1 MLTAPMTPMLL
12 RMTGPMILGII
23 AILAFNLVDTFFIG
37 MLGTQALAAISFTF
51 PVTFVVTSLT
61 MGLGAGLCALLGHA
75 LGQGRHDEAARITT
89 DCLCLAVIL
98 VSLLAGLGA
107 LTITPLFTLL
117 GASPELISLIHDY
130 MLIWYLTVPMLV
142 VPMVGNA
149 AIRTTGDTKTPSLVM
164 GVAGLVNGVLD
175 PLLIFG
181 PGPFP
186 EWGIRGA
193 AIATSLSWLMA
204 MLVSLY
210 ILRHR
215 EGLLRWR
222 LSPRPQ
228 LLAHWRA
235 LLHVAVPA
243 SFTNMLNPLANAV
256 LMIIFA
262 GLGTEVV
269 AAYGAASRVEALLLI
284 VMMALSSVLAPF
296 ISQNCGAGNPA
307 RAKAAL
313 LLCMRFA
320 LIFQLGVYVL
330 TWLLAPFI
338 ADLFSDHPQV
348 VRLIVL
354 YLHLVPIGYGFQGMV
369 MLLASA
375 LNGVR
380 ASAVSLLINGVR
392 LFVFLLPGPGWGQNW
407 GENRGS
413 IWGCCWRTWPPDCW
427 HGGMPATDSS
437 GCAIRGDPD
446 GTARGSRLL
455 FAFELPF
462 DDVATPSRGLSG
474 PVIAR
479 AWFKRLLASLEAPHL
494 HPELIAA
501 NQLVGQHVAQPGLQQ
516 QDADNIAHKSRD
528 NQQQARQRQHHATH
542 HLAAGHLP
550 QLHLLLG
557 SEQGLDPLAAHQRRS
572 QHGGQHQQANG
583 RQGPDHGAHF
593 DHDGEL
599 QQYQPDQQQ

>member
-1 MLTAPMTPMLL
+1 MDRPSPGQETGLCCQQPELRQMYRDQPVTRPNPLLTAPMTSVLL
-12 RMTGPMILGII
+12 RMTGPMILGIV

-51 PVTFVVTSLT
+51 PVTFVVTSLA
-61 MGLGAGLCALLGHA
+61 MGLGAGLSAVMGHA
-75 LGQGRHDEAARITT
+75 LGQGKHEEAARITT
-89 DCLCLAVIL
+89 DNLFLAVLL
-98 VSLLAGLGA
+98 VTLIAVAGA
-107 LTITPLFTLL
+107 LTIHPLFRLL
-117 GASPELISLIHDY
+117 GASDALIALIYDY

-142 VPMVGNA
+142 LPMVGNA
-149 AIRTTGDTKTPSLVM
+149 AIRATGDTKTPSLVM
-164 GVAGLVNGVLD
+164 TVAGLVNGVLD

-181 PGPFP
+181 IGPFP

-256 LMIIFA
+256 LMTIFA

-313 LLCMRFA
+313 QLCMRFA
-320 LIFQLGVYVL
+320 LLFQLAVYAL

-380 ASAVSLLINGVR
+380 ASSISFLFNGVR
-392 LFVFLLPGPGWGQNW
+392 LFVFLLPGAWLGAKLG
-407 GENRGS
+407 GEQG
-413 IWGCCWRTWPPDCW
+413 IYLG
-427 HGGMPATDSS
+427 
-437 GCAIRGDPD
+437 I
-446 GTARGSRLL
+446 
-455 FAFELPF
+455 
-462 DDVATPSRGLSG
+462 
-474 PVIAR
+474 
-479 AWFKRLLASLEAPHL
+479 LLANLAVGTLAWWYARHRFE
-494 HPELIAA
+494 
-501 NQLVGQHVAQPGLQQ
+501 QLCH
-516 QDADNIAHKSRD
+516 
-528 NQQQARQRQHHATH
+528 
-542 HLAAGHLP
+542 
-550 QLHLLLG
+550 
-557 SEQGLDPLAAHQRRS
+557 QGKP
-572 QHGGQHQQANG
+572 
-583 RQGPDHGAHF
+583 
-593 DHDGEL
+593 
-599 QQYQPDQQQ
+599 

>member
-1 MLTAPMTPMLL
+1 MCCPQPELRQTYRDEPVTRPNSLLTAPMTSVLL
-12 RMTGPMILGII
+12 HMTGPMILGIV

-51 PVTFVVTSLT
+51 PVTFVVTSLA
-61 MGLGAGLCALLGHA
+61 MGLGAGLSAVMGHA
-75 LGQGRHDEAARITT
+75 LGQGKHDEAARITT
-89 DCLCLAVIL
+89 DNLFLAVLL
-98 VSLLAGLGA
+98 VTLIALAGA
-107 LTITPLFTLL
+107 LTIHPLFRLL
-117 GASPELISLIHDY
+117 GASDELIALIYDY

-142 VPMVGNA
+142 LPMVGNA
-149 AIRTTGDTKTPSLVM
+149 AIRATGDTKTPSLVM
-164 GVAGLVNGVLD
+164 TVAGLVNGVLD

-181 PGPFP
+181 IGPFP
-186 EWGIRGA
+186 AWGIRGA

-256 LMIIFA
+256 LMTIFA

-313 LLCMRFA
+313 QFCMRFA
-320 LIFQLGVYVL
+320 LLFQLAVYAL

-338 ADLFSDHPQV
+338 AELFSDHPQV

-380 ASAVSLLINGVR
+380 ASSVSFLFNGLR
-392 LFVFLLPGPGWGQNW
+392 LFVFLLPGAWLGAKLG
-407 GENRGS
+407 GEQG
-413 IWGCCWRTWPPDCW
+413 IYLG
-427 HGGMPATDSS
+427 
-437 GCAIRGDPD
+437 I
-446 GTARGSRLL
+446 L
-455 FAFELPF
+455 
-462 DDVATPSRGLSG
+462 VA
-474 PVIAR
+474 
-479 AWFKRLLASLEAPHL
+479 
-494 HPELIAA
+494 
-501 NQLVGQHVAQPGLQQ
+501 N
-516 QDADNIAHKSRD
+516 
-528 NQQQARQRQHHATH
+528 
-542 HLAAGHLP
+542 LAAGTLAWWYARHRFERLC
-550 QLHLLLG
+550 H
-557 SEQGLDPLAAHQRRS
+557 QGRP
-572 QHGGQHQQANG
+572 
-583 RQGPDHGAHF
+583 
-593 DHDGEL
+593 
-599 QQYQPDQQQ
+599 

>member
-1 MLTAPMTPMLL
+1 MVRPSPGQETGLCCQQPELRQMYRDQPVTRPNPLLTAPMTSVLL
-12 RMTGPMILGII
+12 RMTGPMILGIV

-51 PVTFVVTSLT
+51 PVTFVVTSLA
-61 MGLGAGLCALLGHA
+61 MGLGAGLSAVMGHA
-75 LGQGRHDEAARITT
+75 LGQGKHEEAARITT
-89 DCLCLAVIL
+89 DNLFLAVLL
-98 VSLLAGLGA
+98 VTFIAVAGA
-107 LTITPLFTLL
+107 LTIHPLFRLL
-117 GASPELISLIHDY
+117 GASDALIALIYDY

-142 VPMVGNA
+142 LPMVGNA
-149 AIRTTGDTKTPSLVM
+149 AIRATGDTKTPSLVM
-164 GVAGLVNGVLD
+164 TVAGLVNGVLD

-181 PGPFP
+181 IGPFP

-256 LMIIFA
+256 LMTIFA

-313 LLCMRFA
+313 QLCMRFA
-320 LIFQLGVYVL
+320 LLFQLAVYAL

-380 ASAVSLLINGVR
+380 ASSISFLFNGLR
-392 LFVFLLPGPGWGQNW
+392 LFVFLLPGAWLGAKLG
-407 GENRGS
+407 GEQG
-413 IWGCCWRTWPPDCW
+413 IYLG
-427 HGGMPATDSS
+427 
-437 GCAIRGDPD
+437 I
-446 GTARGSRLL
+446 
-455 FAFELPF
+455 
-462 DDVATPSRGLSG
+462 
-474 PVIAR
+474 
-479 AWFKRLLASLEAPHL
+479 LLA
-494 HPELIAA
+494 
-501 NQLVGQHVAQPGLQQ
+501 N
-516 QDADNIAHKSRD
+516 
-528 NQQQARQRQHHATH
+528 
-542 HLAAGHLP
+542 LAAGTLAWWYARHRFE
-550 QLHLLLG
+550 QLCH
-557 SEQGLDPLAAHQRRS
+557 QGKP
-572 QHGGQHQQANG
+572 
-583 RQGPDHGAHF
+583 
-593 DHDGEL
+593 
-599 QQYQPDQQQ
+599 

>member
-1 MLTAPMTPMLL
+1 MDRPSPGQETGLCCQQPELRQMYRDQPVTRPNPLLTAPMTSVLL
-12 RMTGPMILGII
+12 RMTGPMILGIV

-51 PVTFVVTSLT
+51 PVTFVVTSLA
-61 MGLGAGLCALLGHA
+61 MGLGAGLSAVMGHA
-75 LGQGRHDEAARITT
+75 LGQGKHEEAARITT
-89 DCLCLAVIL
+89 DNLFLAVLL
-98 VSLLAGLGA
+98 VTLIAVAGT
-107 LTITPLFTLL
+107 LTIHPLFRLL
-117 GASPELISLIHDY
+117 GASDALIALIYDY

-142 VPMVGNA
+142 LPMVGNA
-149 AIRTTGDTKTPSLVM
+149 AIRATGDTKTPSLVM
-164 GVAGLVNGVLD
+164 TVAGLVNGVLD

-181 PGPFP
+181 IGPFP

-256 LMIIFA
+256 LMTIFA

-313 LLCMRFA
+313 QLCMRFA
-320 LIFQLGVYVL
+320 LLFQLAVYAL

-380 ASAVSLLINGVR
+380 ASSISFLFNGLR
-392 LFVFLLPGPGWGQNW
+392 LFVFLLPGAWLGAKLG
-407 GENRGS
+407 GEQG
-413 IWGCCWRTWPPDCW
+413 IYLG
-427 HGGMPATDSS
+427 
-437 GCAIRGDPD
+437 I
-446 GTARGSRLL
+446 
-455 FAFELPF
+455 
-462 DDVATPSRGLSG
+462 
-474 PVIAR
+474 
-479 AWFKRLLASLEAPHL
+479 LLA
-494 HPELIAA
+494 
-501 NQLVGQHVAQPGLQQ
+501 N
-516 QDADNIAHKSRD
+516 
-528 NQQQARQRQHHATH
+528 
-542 HLAAGHLP
+542 LAAGTLAWWYARHRFE
-550 QLHLLLG
+550 QLCH
-557 SEQGLDPLAAHQRRS
+557 QGKP
-572 QHGGQHQQANG
+572 
-583 RQGPDHGAHF
+583 
-593 DHDGEL
+593 
-599 QQYQPDQQQ
+599 

>member
-1 MLTAPMTPMLL
+1 MERPSPGQETGLCCQQPELRQMYRDQPVTRPNPLLTAPMTSVLL
-12 RMTGPMILGII
+12 RMTGPMILGIV

-51 PVTFVVTSLT
+51 PVTFVVTSLA
-61 MGLGAGLCALLGHA
+61 MGLGAGLSAVMGHA
-75 LGQGRHDEAARITT
+75 LGQGKHEEAARITT
-89 DCLCLAVIL
+89 DNLFLAVLL
-98 VSLLAGLGA
+98 VTLIAVAGA
-107 LTITPLFTLL
+107 LTIHPLFRLL
-117 GASPELISLIHDY
+117 GASDALIALIYDY

-142 VPMVGNA
+142 LPMVGNA
-149 AIRTTGDTKTPSLVM
+149 AIRATGDTKTPSLVM
-164 GVAGLVNGVLD
+164 TVAGLVNGVLD

-181 PGPFP
+181 IGPFP

-256 LMIIFA
+256 LMTIFA

-313 LLCMRFA
+313 QLCMRFA
-320 LIFQLGVYVL
+320 LLFQLAVYAL

-380 ASAVSLLINGVR
+380 ASSISFLFNGLR
-392 LFVFLLPGPGWGQNW
+392 LFVFLLPGAWLGAKLG
-407 GENRGS
+407 GEQG
-413 IWGCCWRTWPPDCW
+413 IYLG
-427 HGGMPATDSS
+427 
-437 GCAIRGDPD
+437 I
-446 GTARGSRLL
+446 
-455 FAFELPF
+455 
-462 DDVATPSRGLSG
+462 
-474 PVIAR
+474 
-479 AWFKRLLASLEAPHL
+479 LLA
-494 HPELIAA
+494 
-501 NQLVGQHVAQPGLQQ
+501 N
-516 QDADNIAHKSRD
+516 
-528 NQQQARQRQHHATH
+528 
-542 HLAAGHLP
+542 LAAGTLAWWYARHRFE
-550 QLHLLLG
+550 QLCH
-557 SEQGLDPLAAHQRRS
+557 QGKP
-572 QHGGQHQQANG
+572 
-583 RQGPDHGAHF
+583 
-593 DHDGEL
+593 
-599 QQYQPDQQQ
+599 

>member
-1 MLTAPMTPMLL
+1 MDRPSPGQETGLCCQQPELRQMYRDQPVTRPNPLLTAPMTSVLL
-12 RMTGPMILGII
+12 RMTGPMILGIV

-51 PVTFVVTSLT
+51 PVTFVVTSLA
-61 MGLGAGLCALLGHA
+61 MGLGAGLSAVMGHA
-75 LGQGRHDEAARITT
+75 LGQGKHEEAARITT
-89 DCLCLAVIL
+89 DNLFLAVLL
-98 VSLLAGLGA
+98 VTLIAVAGA
-107 LTITPLFTLL
+107 LTIHPLFRLL
-117 GASPELISLIHDY
+117 GASDALIALIYDY

-142 VPMVGNA
+142 LPMVGNA
-149 AIRTTGDTKTPSLVM
+149 AIRATGDTKTPSLVM
-164 GVAGLVNGVLD
+164 TVAGLVNGVLD

-181 PGPFP
+181 IGPFP
-186 EWGIRGA
+186 EWGIRGG

-256 LMIIFA
+256 LMTIFA

-313 LLCMRFA
+313 QLCMRFA
-320 LIFQLGVYVL
+320 LLFQLAVYAL

-380 ASAVSLLINGVR
+380 ASSISFLFNGLR
-392 LFVFLLPGPGWGQNW
+392 LFVFLLPGAWLGAKLG
-407 GENRGS
+407 GEQG
-413 IWGCCWRTWPPDCW
+413 IYLG
-427 HGGMPATDSS
+427 
-437 GCAIRGDPD
+437 I
-446 GTARGSRLL
+446 
-455 FAFELPF
+455 
-462 DDVATPSRGLSG
+462 
-474 PVIAR
+474 
-479 AWFKRLLASLEAPHL
+479 LLA
-494 HPELIAA
+494 
-501 NQLVGQHVAQPGLQQ
+501 N
-516 QDADNIAHKSRD
+516 
-528 NQQQARQRQHHATH
+528 
-542 HLAAGHLP
+542 LAAGTLAWWYARHRFE
-550 QLHLLLG
+550 QLCH
-557 SEQGLDPLAAHQRRS
+557 QGKP
-572 QHGGQHQQANG
+572 
-583 RQGPDHGAHF
+583 
-593 DHDGEL
+593 
-599 QQYQPDQQQ
+599 

>member
-1 MLTAPMTPMLL
+1 MCCPQPELRQTYRDKPVTRPNPLLTAPMTSVLL
-12 RMTGPMILGII
+12 RMTGPMILGIV

-51 PVTFVVTSLT
+51 PVTFVVTSLA
-61 MGLGAGLCALLGHA
+61 MGLGAGLSAVMGHA
-75 LGQGRHDEAARITT
+75 LGQGKHDEAARITT
-89 DCLCLAVIL
+89 DNLFLAVLL
-98 VSLLAGLGA
+98 VALIALAGA
-107 LTITPLFTLL
+107 LTIHPLFRLL
-117 GASPELISLIHDY
+117 GASDELIALIYDY

-142 VPMVGNA
+142 LPMVGNA
-149 AIRTTGDTKTPSLVM
+149 AIRATGDTKTPSLVM
-164 GVAGLVNGVLD
+164 TVAGLVNGVLD

-181 PGPFP
+181 IGPFP
-186 EWGIRGA
+186 AWGIRGA

-256 LMIIFA
+256 LMTIFA

-313 LLCMRFA
+313 QFCMRFA
-320 LIFQLGVYVL
+320 LLFQLAVYAL
-330 TWLLAPFI
+330 TWLLSPFI
-338 ADLFSDHPQV
+338 AELFSSHPQV

-380 ASAVSLLINGVR
+380 ASSVSFLFNGLR
-392 LFVFLLPGPGWGQNW
+392 LFVFLLPGAWLGAKLG
-407 GENRGS
+407 GEQG
-413 IWGCCWRTWPPDCW
+413 IYLG
-427 HGGMPATDSS
+427 
-437 GCAIRGDPD
+437 I
-446 GTARGSRLL
+446 L
-455 FAFELPF
+455 
-462 DDVATPSRGLSG
+462 VA
-474 PVIAR
+474 
-479 AWFKRLLASLEAPHL
+479 
-494 HPELIAA
+494 
-501 NQLVGQHVAQPGLQQ
+501 N
-516 QDADNIAHKSRD
+516 
-528 NQQQARQRQHHATH
+528 
-542 HLAAGHLP
+542 LAAGTLAWWYARHRFE
-550 QLHLLLG
+550 LLCH
-557 SEQGLDPLAAHQRRS
+557 QGRP
-572 QHGGQHQQANG
+572 
-583 RQGPDHGAHF
+583 
-593 DHDGEL
+593 
-599 QQYQPDQQQ
+599 

>member
-1 MLTAPMTPMLL
+1 MCCQQPELRQMYRDEPVTRPNPLLTAPMTSVLL
-12 RMTGPMILGII
+12 RMTGPMILGIV

-51 PVTFVVTSLT
+51 PVTFVVTSLA
-61 MGLGAGLCALLGHA
+61 MGLGAGLSAVMGHA
-75 LGQGRHDEAARITT
+75 LGQGKHEEAARITT
-89 DCLCLAVIL
+89 DNLFLAVLL
-98 VSLLAGLGA
+98 VTLIAVAGA
-107 LTITPLFTLL
+107 LTIHPLFRLL
-117 GASPELISLIHDY
+117 GASDALIALIYDY

-142 VPMVGNA
+142 LPMVGNA
-149 AIRTTGDTKTPSLVM
+149 AIRATGDTKTPSLVM
-164 GVAGLVNGVLD
+164 TVAGLVNGVLD

-181 PGPFP
+181 IGPFP

-256 LMIIFA
+256 LMTIFA

-313 LLCMRFA
+313 QLCMRFA
-320 LIFQLGVYVL
+320 LLFQLAVYAL

-380 ASAVSLLINGVR
+380 ASSISFLFNGLR
-392 LFVFLLPGPGWGQNW
+392 LFVFLLPGAWLGAKLG
-407 GENRGS
+407 GEQG
-413 IWGCCWRTWPPDCW
+413 IYLG
-427 HGGMPATDSS
+427 
-437 GCAIRGDPD
+437 I
-446 GTARGSRLL
+446 
-455 FAFELPF
+455 
-462 DDVATPSRGLSG
+462 
-474 PVIAR
+474 
-479 AWFKRLLASLEAPHL
+479 LLA
-494 HPELIAA
+494 
-501 NQLVGQHVAQPGLQQ
+501 N
-516 QDADNIAHKSRD
+516 
-528 NQQQARQRQHHATH
+528 
-542 HLAAGHLP
+542 LAAGTLAWWYARHRFE
-550 QLHLLLG
+550 QLCH
-557 SEQGLDPLAAHQRRS
+557 QGKP
-572 QHGGQHQQANG
+572 
-583 RQGPDHGAHF
+583 
-593 DHDGEL
+593 
-599 QQYQPDQQQ
+599 

>member
-1 MLTAPMTPMLL
+1 MDRPSPGQETGLCCQQPELRQMYRDEPVTRPNPLLTAPMTSVLL
-12 RMTGPMILGII
+12 RMTGPMILGIV

-51 PVTFVVTSLT
+51 PVTFVVTSLA
-61 MGLGAGLCALLGHA
+61 MGLGAGLSAVMGHA
-75 LGQGRHDEAARITT
+75 LGQGKHEEAARITT
-89 DCLCLAVIL
+89 DNLFLAVLL
-98 VSLLAGLGA
+98 VTLIAVAGA
-107 LTITPLFTLL
+107 LTIHPLFRLL
-117 GASPELISLIHDY
+117 GASDALIALIYDY

-142 VPMVGNA
+142 LPMVGNA
-149 AIRTTGDTKTPSLVM
+149 AIRATGDTKTPSLVM
-164 GVAGLVNGVLD
+164 TVAGLVNGVLD

-181 PGPFP
+181 IGPFP

-256 LMIIFA
+256 LMTIFA

-313 LLCMRFA
+313 QLCMRFA
-320 LIFQLGVYVL
+320 LLFQLAVYAL

-380 ASAVSLLINGVR
+380 ASSISFLFNGLR
-392 LFVFLLPGPGWGQNW
+392 LFVFLLPGAWLGAKLG
-407 GENRGS
+407 GEQG
-413 IWGCCWRTWPPDCW
+413 IYLG
-427 HGGMPATDSS
+427 
-437 GCAIRGDPD
+437 I
-446 GTARGSRLL
+446 
-455 FAFELPF
+455 
-462 DDVATPSRGLSG
+462 
-474 PVIAR
+474 
-479 AWFKRLLASLEAPHL
+479 LLA
-494 HPELIAA
+494 
-501 NQLVGQHVAQPGLQQ
+501 N
-516 QDADNIAHKSRD
+516 
-528 NQQQARQRQHHATH
+528 
-542 HLAAGHLP
+542 LAAGTLAWWYARHRFE
-550 QLHLLLG
+550 QLCH
-557 SEQGLDPLAAHQRRS
+557 QGKP
-572 QHGGQHQQANG
+572 
-583 RQGPDHGAHF
+583 
-593 DHDGEL
+593 
-599 QQYQPDQQQ
+599 

>member
-1 MLTAPMTPMLL
+1 MCCPQPELRQTYRDEPVTRPNPLLTAPMTSVLL
-12 RMTGPMILGII
+12 RMTGPMILGIV

-51 PVTFVVTSLT
+51 PVTFVVTSLA
-61 MGLGAGLCALLGHA
+61 MGLGAGLSAVMGHA
-75 LGQGRHDEAARITT
+75 LGQGKHDEAARITT
-89 DCLCLAVIL
+89 DNLFLAVLL
-98 VSLLAGLGA
+98 VALIALAGA
-107 LTITPLFTLL
+107 LTIHPLFRLL
-117 GASPELISLIHDY
+117 GASDELIALIYDY

-142 VPMVGNA
+142 LPMVGNA
-149 AIRTTGDTKTPSLVM
+149 AIRATGDTKTPSLVM
-164 GVAGLVNGVLD
+164 TVAGLVNGVLD

-181 PGPFP
+181 IGPFP
-186 EWGIRGA
+186 AWGIRGA

-222 LSPRPQ
+222 LSPRPK

-256 LMIIFA
+256 LMTIFA

-313 LLCMRFA
+313 QFCMRFA
-320 LIFQLGVYVL
+320 LLFQLAVYAL

-338 ADLFSDHPQV
+338 AELFSDHPQV

-380 ASAVSLLINGVR
+380 ASSVSFLFNGLR
-392 LFVFLLPGPGWGQNW
+392 LFVFLLPGAWLGAKLG
-407 GENRGS
+407 GEQG
-413 IWGCCWRTWPPDCW
+413 IYLG
-427 HGGMPATDSS
+427 
-437 GCAIRGDPD
+437 I
-446 GTARGSRLL
+446 L
-455 FAFELPF
+455 
-462 DDVATPSRGLSG
+462 VA
-474 PVIAR
+474 
-479 AWFKRLLASLEAPHL
+479 
-494 HPELIAA
+494 
-501 NQLVGQHVAQPGLQQ
+501 N
-516 QDADNIAHKSRD
+516 
-528 NQQQARQRQHHATH
+528 
-542 HLAAGHLP
+542 LAAGTLAWWYARHRFERLC
-550 QLHLLLG
+550 H
-557 SEQGLDPLAAHQRRS
+557 QGRP
-572 QHGGQHQQANG
+572 
-583 RQGPDHGAHF
+583 
-593 DHDGEL
+593 
-599 QQYQPDQQQ
+599 

>member
-1 MLTAPMTPMLL
+1 MCCPQPELRQTYRDEPVTRPNSLLTAPMTSVLL
-12 RMTGPMILGII
+12 RMTGPMILGIV

-51 PVTFVVTSLT
+51 PVTFVVTSLA
-61 MGLGAGLCALLGHA
+61 MGLGAGLSAVMGHA
-75 LGQGRHDEAARITT
+75 LGQGKHDEAARITT
-89 DCLCLAVIL
+89 DNLFLAVLL
-98 VSLLAGLGA
+98 VALIALAGA
-107 LTITPLFTLL
+107 LTIHPLFWLL
-117 GASPELISLIHDY
+117 GASDELIALIYDY

-142 VPMVGNA
+142 LPMVGNA
-149 AIRTTGDTKTPSLVM
+149 AIRATGDTKTPSLVM
-164 GVAGLVNGVLD
+164 TVAGLVNGVLD

-181 PGPFP
+181 IGPFP
-186 EWGIRGA
+186 AWGIRGA

-215 EGLLRWR
+215 EGLLCWR

-256 LMIIFA
+256 LMTIFA

-313 LLCMRFA
+313 QFCMRFA
-320 LIFQLGVYVL
+320 LLFQLAVYGL

-338 ADLFSDHPQV
+338 AELFSDHPQV

-380 ASAVSLLINGVR
+380 ASSVSFLFNGLR
-392 LFVFLLPGPGWGQNW
+392 LFVFLLPGAWLGAKLG
-407 GENRGS
+407 GEQG
-413 IWGCCWRTWPPDCW
+413 IYLG
-427 HGGMPATDSS
+427 
-437 GCAIRGDPD
+437 I
-446 GTARGSRLL
+446 L
-455 FAFELPF
+455 
-462 DDVATPSRGLSG
+462 VA
-474 PVIAR
+474 
-479 AWFKRLLASLEAPHL
+479 
-494 HPELIAA
+494 
-501 NQLVGQHVAQPGLQQ
+501 N
-516 QDADNIAHKSRD
+516 
-528 NQQQARQRQHHATH
+528 
-542 HLAAGHLP
+542 LAAGTLAWWYARHRFERLC
-550 QLHLLLG
+550 H
-557 SEQGLDPLAAHQRRS
+557 QGRP
-572 QHGGQHQQANG
+572 
-583 RQGPDHGAHF
+583 
-593 DHDGEL
+593 
-599 QQYQPDQQQ
+599 

>member
-1 MLTAPMTPMLL
+1 MDRPSPGQETGLCCQQPELRQMYRDQPVTRPNPLLTAPMTSVLL
-12 RMTGPMILGII
+12 RMTGPMILGIV

-51 PVTFVVTSLT
+51 PVTFVVTSLA
-61 MGLGAGLCALLGHA
+61 MGLGAGLSAVMGHA
-75 LGQGRHDEAARITT
+75 LGQGKHEEAARITT
-89 DCLCLAVIL
+89 DNLFLAVLL
-98 VSLLAGLGA
+98 VTLIAVAGA
-107 LTITPLFTLL
+107 LTIHPLFRLL
-117 GASPELISLIHDY
+117 GASDALIALIYDY

-142 VPMVGNA
+142 LPMVGNA
-149 AIRTTGDTKTPSLVM
+149 AIRATGDTKTPSLVM
-164 GVAGLVNGVLD
+164 TVAGLVNGVLD

-181 PGPFP
+181 IGPFP

-256 LMIIFA
+256 LMTIFA

-313 LLCMRFA
+313 QLCMRFA
-320 LIFQLGVYVL
+320 LLFQLAVYAL

-338 ADLFSDHPQV
+338 AALFSDHPQV

-380 ASAVSLLINGVR
+380 ASSISFLFNGLR
-392 LFVFLLPGPGWGQNW
+392 LFVFLLPGAWLGAKLG
-407 GENRGS
+407 GEQG
-413 IWGCCWRTWPPDCW
+413 IYLG
-427 HGGMPATDSS
+427 
-437 GCAIRGDPD
+437 I
-446 GTARGSRLL
+446 
-455 FAFELPF
+455 
-462 DDVATPSRGLSG
+462 
-474 PVIAR
+474 
-479 AWFKRLLASLEAPHL
+479 LLA
-494 HPELIAA
+494 
-501 NQLVGQHVAQPGLQQ
+501 N
-516 QDADNIAHKSRD
+516 
-528 NQQQARQRQHHATH
+528 
-542 HLAAGHLP
+542 LAAGTLAWWYARHRFE
-550 QLHLLLG
+550 QLCH
-557 SEQGLDPLAAHQRRS
+557 QGKP
-572 QHGGQHQQANG
+572 
-583 RQGPDHGAHF
+583 
-593 DHDGEL
+593 
-599 QQYQPDQQQ
+599 

>member
-1 MLTAPMTPMLL
+1 MDRPSPGQETGLCCQQPELRQMYRDQPVTRPNPLLTAPMTSVLL
-12 RMTGPMILGII
+12 RMTGPMILGIV
-23 AILAFNLVDTFFIG
+23 AILAFNLIDTFFIG

-51 PVTFVVTSLT
+51 PVTFVVTSLA
-61 MGLGAGLCALLGHA
+61 MGLGAGLSAVMGHA
-75 LGQGRHDEAARITT
+75 LGQGKHEEAARITT
-89 DCLCLAVIL
+89 DNLFLAVLL
-98 VSLLAGLGA
+98 VTLIAVAGA
-107 LTITPLFTLL
+107 LTIHPLFRLL
-117 GASPELISLIHDY
+117 GASDALIALIYDY

-142 VPMVGNA
+142 LPMVGNA
-149 AIRTTGDTKTPSLVM
+149 AIRATGDTKTPSLVM
-164 GVAGLVNGVLD
+164 TVAGLVNGVLD

-181 PGPFP
+181 IGPFP

-256 LMIIFA
+256 LMTIFA

-313 LLCMRFA
+313 QLCMRFA
-320 LIFQLGVYVL
+320 LLFQLAVYAL

-380 ASAVSLLINGVR
+380 ASSISFLFNGLR
-392 LFVFLLPGPGWGQNW
+392 LFVFLLPGAWLGAKLG
-407 GENRGS
+407 GEQG
-413 IWGCCWRTWPPDCW
+413 IYLG
-427 HGGMPATDSS
+427 
-437 GCAIRGDPD
+437 I
-446 GTARGSRLL
+446 
-455 FAFELPF
+455 
-462 DDVATPSRGLSG
+462 
-474 PVIAR
+474 
-479 AWFKRLLASLEAPHL
+479 LLA
-494 HPELIAA
+494 
-501 NQLVGQHVAQPGLQQ
+501 N
-516 QDADNIAHKSRD
+516 
-528 NQQQARQRQHHATH
+528 
-542 HLAAGHLP
+542 LAAGTLAWWYARHRFE
-550 QLHLLLG
+550 QLCH
-557 SEQGLDPLAAHQRRS
+557 QGKP
-572 QHGGQHQQANG
+572 
-583 RQGPDHGAHF
+583 
-593 DHDGEL
+593 
-599 QQYQPDQQQ
+599 

>member
-1 MLTAPMTPMLL
+1 MCCQQPELRQMYRDQPVTRPNPLLTAPMTSVLL
-12 RMTGPMILGII
+12 RMTGPMILGIV

-51 PVTFVVTSLT
+51 PVTFVVTSLA
-61 MGLGAGLCALLGHA
+61 MGLGAGLSAVMGHA
-75 LGQGRHDEAARITT
+75 LGQGKHEEAARITT
-89 DCLCLAVIL
+89 DNLFLAVLL
-98 VSLLAGLGA
+98 VTLIAVAGA
-107 LTITPLFTLL
+107 LTIHPLFRLL
-117 GASPELISLIHDY
+117 GASDALIALIYDY

-142 VPMVGNA
+142 LPMVGNA
-149 AIRTTGDTKTPSLVM
+149 AIRATGDTKTPSLVM
-164 GVAGLVNGVLD
+164 TVAGLVNGVLD

-181 PGPFP
+181 IGPFP

-243 SFTNMLNPLANAV
+243 SLTNMLNPLANAV
-256 LMIIFA
+256 LMTIFA

-313 LLCMRFA
+313 QLCMRFA
-320 LIFQLGVYVL
+320 LLFQLAVYAL

-380 ASAVSLLINGVR
+380 ASSISFLFNGLR
-392 LFVFLLPGPGWGQNW
+392 LFVFLLPGAWLGAKLG
-407 GENRGS
+407 GEQG
-413 IWGCCWRTWPPDCW
+413 IYLG
-427 HGGMPATDSS
+427 
-437 GCAIRGDPD
+437 I
-446 GTARGSRLL
+446 
-455 FAFELPF
+455 
-462 DDVATPSRGLSG
+462 
-474 PVIAR
+474 
-479 AWFKRLLASLEAPHL
+479 LLA
-494 HPELIAA
+494 
-501 NQLVGQHVAQPGLQQ
+501 N
-516 QDADNIAHKSRD
+516 
-528 NQQQARQRQHHATH
+528 
-542 HLAAGHLP
+542 LAAGTLAWWYARHRFE
-550 QLHLLLG
+550 QLCH
-557 SEQGLDPLAAHQRRS
+557 QGKP
-572 QHGGQHQQANG
+572 
-583 RQGPDHGAHF
+583 
-593 DHDGEL
+593 
-599 QQYQPDQQQ
+599 

>member
-1 MLTAPMTPMLL
+1 MCCPQPELRQTYRDEPVTRPNSLLTAPMTSVLL
-12 RMTGPMILGII
+12 RMTGPMILGIV

-51 PVTFVVTSLT
+51 PVTFVVTSLA
-61 MGLGAGLCALLGHA
+61 MGLGAGLSAVMGHA
-75 LGQGRHDEAARITT
+75 LGQGKHDEAARITT
-89 DCLCLAVIL
+89 DNLFLAVLL
-98 VSLLAGLGA
+98 VALIALAGA
-107 LTITPLFTLL
+107 LTIHPLFRLL
-117 GASPELISLIHDY
+117 GASDELIALIYDY

-142 VPMVGNA
+142 LPMVGNA
-149 AIRTTGDTKTPSLVM
+149 AIRATGDTKTPSLVM
-164 GVAGLVNGVLD
+164 TVAGLVNGVLD

-181 PGPFP
+181 IGPFP
-186 EWGIRGA
+186 AWGIRGA

-256 LMIIFA
+256 LMTIFA

-313 LLCMRFA
+313 QFCMRFA
-320 LIFQLGVYVL
+320 LLFQLAVYAL

-338 ADLFSDHPQV
+338 AELFSDHPQV

-380 ASAVSLLINGVR
+380 ASSVAFLFNGLR
-392 LFVFLLPGPGWGQNW
+392 LFVFLLPGAWLGAKLG
-407 GENRGS
+407 GEQG
-413 IWGCCWRTWPPDCW
+413 IYLG
-427 HGGMPATDSS
+427 
-437 GCAIRGDPD
+437 I
-446 GTARGSRLL
+446 L
-455 FAFELPF
+455 
-462 DDVATPSRGLSG
+462 VA
-474 PVIAR
+474 
-479 AWFKRLLASLEAPHL
+479 
-494 HPELIAA
+494 
-501 NQLVGQHVAQPGLQQ
+501 N
-516 QDADNIAHKSRD
+516 
-528 NQQQARQRQHHATH
+528 
-542 HLAAGHLP
+542 LAAGTLAWWYARHRFERLC
-550 QLHLLLG
+550 H
-557 SEQGLDPLAAHQRRS
+557 QGRP
-572 QHGGQHQQANG
+572 
-583 RQGPDHGAHF
+583 
-593 DHDGEL
+593 
-599 QQYQPDQQQ
+599 

>member
-1 MLTAPMTPMLL
+1 MDRPSPGQETGLCCQQPELRQMYRDQPVTRPNPLLTAPMTSVLL
-12 RMTGPMILGII
+12 RMTGPMILGIV

-51 PVTFVVTSLT
+51 PVTFVVTSLA
-61 MGLGAGLCALLGHA
+61 MGLGAGLSAVMGHA
-75 LGQGRHDEAARITT
+75 LGQGKHEEAARITT
-89 DCLCLAVIL
+89 DNLFLAVLL
-98 VSLLAGLGA
+98 VTLIAVAGA
-107 LTITPLFTLL
+107 LTIHPLFRLL
-117 GASPELISLIHDY
+117 GASDALIALIYDY

-142 VPMVGNA
+142 LPMVGNA
-149 AIRTTGDTKTPSLVM
+149 AIRATGDTKTPSLVM
-164 GVAGLVNGVLD
+164 TVAGLVNGVLD

-181 PGPFP
+181 IGPFP

-256 LMIIFA
+256 LMTIFA

-313 LLCMRFA
+313 QLCMRFA
-320 LIFQLGVYVL
+320 LLFQLAVYAL

-380 ASAVSLLINGVR
+380 ASSISFLFNGLR
-392 LFVFLLPGPGWGQNW
+392 LFVFLLPGAWLGAKLG
-407 GENRGS
+407 GEQG
-413 IWGCCWRTWPPDCW
+413 IYLG
-427 HGGMPATDSS
+427 
-437 GCAIRGDPD
+437 I
-446 GTARGSRLL
+446 
-455 FAFELPF
+455 
-462 DDVATPSRGLSG
+462 
-474 PVIAR
+474 
-479 AWFKRLLASLEAPHL
+479 LLA
-494 HPELIAA
+494 
-501 NQLVGQHVAQPGLQQ
+501 N
-516 QDADNIAHKSRD
+516 
-528 NQQQARQRQHHATH
+528 
-542 HLAAGHLP
+542 LAAGVLAWWYARHRFE
-550 QLHLLLG
+550 QLCH
-557 SEQGLDPLAAHQRRS
+557 QGKP
-572 QHGGQHQQANG
+572 
-583 RQGPDHGAHF
+583 
-593 DHDGEL
+593 
-599 QQYQPDQQQ
+599 

>member
-1 MLTAPMTPMLL
+1 MCCQQPELRQMYRDQPVTRPNPLLTAPMTSVLL
-12 RMTGPMILGII
+12 RMTGPMILGIV

-51 PVTFVVTSLT
+51 PVTFVVTSLA
-61 MGLGAGLCALLGHA
+61 MGLGAGLSAVMGHA
-75 LGQGRHDEAARITT
+75 LGQGKHEEAARITT
-89 DCLCLAVIL
+89 DNLFLAVLL
-98 VSLLAGLGA
+98 VTFIAVAGA
-107 LTITPLFTLL
+107 LTIHPLFRLL
-117 GASPELISLIHDY
+117 GASDALIALIYDY

-142 VPMVGNA
+142 LPMVGNA
-149 AIRTTGDTKTPSLVM
+149 AIRATGDTKTPSLVM
-164 GVAGLVNGVLD
+164 TVAGLVNGVLD

-181 PGPFP
+181 IGPFP

-256 LMIIFA
+256 LMTIFA

-313 LLCMRFA
+313 QLCMRFA
-320 LIFQLGVYVL
+320 LLFQLAVYAL

-338 ADLFSDHPQV
+338 AELFSDHPQV

-380 ASAVSLLINGVR
+380 ASSISFLFNGVR
-392 LFVFLLPGPGWGQNW
+392 LFVFLLPGAWLGAKLG
-407 GENRGS
+407 GERG
-413 IWGCCWRTWPPDCW
+413 IYLG
-427 HGGMPATDSS
+427 
-437 GCAIRGDPD
+437 I
-446 GTARGSRLL
+446 
-455 FAFELPF
+455 
-462 DDVATPSRGLSG
+462 
-474 PVIAR
+474 
-479 AWFKRLLASLEAPHL
+479 LLA
-494 HPELIAA
+494 
-501 NQLVGQHVAQPGLQQ
+501 N
-516 QDADNIAHKSRD
+516 
-528 NQQQARQRQHHATH
+528 
-542 HLAAGHLP
+542 LAAGTLAWWYARHRFE
-550 QLHLLLG
+550 QLCH
-557 SEQGLDPLAAHQRRS
+557 QGKP
-572 QHGGQHQQANG
+572 
-583 RQGPDHGAHF
+583 
-593 DHDGEL
+593 
-599 QQYQPDQQQ
+599 

>member
-1 MLTAPMTPMLL
+1 MCCQQPELRQMYRDQPVTRPNPLLTAPMTSVLL
-12 RMTGPMILGII
+12 RMTGPMILGIV

-51 PVTFVVTSLT
+51 PVTFVVTSLA
-61 MGLGAGLCALLGHA
+61 MGLGAGLSAVMGHA
-75 LGQGRHDEAARITT
+75 LGQGKHEEAARITT
-89 DCLCLAVIL
+89 DNLFLAVLL
-98 VSLLAGLGA
+98 VTLIAVAGA
-107 LTITPLFTLL
+107 LTIHPLFRLL
-117 GASPELISLIHDY
+117 GASDVLIALIYDY

-142 VPMVGNA
+142 LPMVGNA
-149 AIRTTGDTKTPSLVM
+149 AIRATGDTKTPSLVM
-164 GVAGLVNGVLD
+164 TVAGLVNGVLD

-181 PGPFP
+181 IGPFP

-222 LSPRPQ
+222 LSPRLQ

-256 LMIIFA
+256 LMTIFA

-313 LLCMRFA
+313 QLCMRFA
-320 LIFQLGVYVL
+320 LLFQLAVYAL

-380 ASAVSLLINGVR
+380 ASSISFLFNGLR
-392 LFVFLLPGPGWGQNW
+392 LFVFLLPGAWLGAKLG
-407 GENRGS
+407 GEQG
-413 IWGCCWRTWPPDCW
+413 IYLG
-427 HGGMPATDSS
+427 
-437 GCAIRGDPD
+437 I
-446 GTARGSRLL
+446 
-455 FAFELPF
+455 
-462 DDVATPSRGLSG
+462 
-474 PVIAR
+474 
-479 AWFKRLLASLEAPHL
+479 LLA
-494 HPELIAA
+494 
-501 NQLVGQHVAQPGLQQ
+501 N
-516 QDADNIAHKSRD
+516 
-528 NQQQARQRQHHATH
+528 
-542 HLAAGHLP
+542 LAAGTLAWWYARHRFE
-550 QLHLLLG
+550 QLCH
-557 SEQGLDPLAAHQRRS
+557 QGKP
-572 QHGGQHQQANG
+572 
-583 RQGPDHGAHF
+583 
-593 DHDGEL
+593 
-599 QQYQPDQQQ
+599 

>member
-1 MLTAPMTPMLL
+1 MCCQQPELRQMYRDQPVTRPNPLLTAPMTSVLL
-12 RMTGPMILGII
+12 RMTGPMILGIV

-51 PVTFVVTSLT
+51 PVTFVVTSLA
-61 MGLGAGLCALLGHA
+61 MGLGAGLSAVMGHA
-75 LGQGRHDEAARITT
+75 LGQGKHEEAARITT
-89 DCLCLAVIL
+89 DNLFLAVLL
-98 VSLLAGLGA
+98 VTLIAVAGA
-107 LTITPLFTLL
+107 LTIHPLFRLL
-117 GASPELISLIHDY
+117 GASDALIALIYDY

-142 VPMVGNA
+142 LPMVGNA
-149 AIRTTGDTKTPSLVM
+149 AIRATGDTKTPSLVM
-164 GVAGLVNGVLD
+164 TVAGLVNGVLD

-181 PGPFP
+181 IGPFP

-193 AIATSLSWLMA
+193 AIATSFSWLMA

-256 LMIIFA
+256 LMTIFA

-313 LLCMRFA
+313 QLCMRFA
-320 LIFQLGVYVL
+320 LLFQLAVYAL

-380 ASAVSLLINGVR
+380 ASSISFLFNGLR
-392 LFVFLLPGPGWGQNW
+392 LFVFLLPGAWLGAKLG
-407 GENRGS
+407 GEQG
-413 IWGCCWRTWPPDCW
+413 IYLG
-427 HGGMPATDSS
+427 
-437 GCAIRGDPD
+437 I
-446 GTARGSRLL
+446 
-455 FAFELPF
+455 
-462 DDVATPSRGLSG
+462 
-474 PVIAR
+474 
-479 AWFKRLLASLEAPHL
+479 LLA
-494 HPELIAA
+494 
-501 NQLVGQHVAQPGLQQ
+501 N
-516 QDADNIAHKSRD
+516 
-528 NQQQARQRQHHATH
+528 
-542 HLAAGHLP
+542 LAAGTLAWWYARHRFE
-550 QLHLLLG
+550 QLCH
-557 SEQGLDPLAAHQRRS
+557 QGKP
-572 QHGGQHQQANG
+572 
-583 RQGPDHGAHF
+583 
-593 DHDGEL
+593 
-599 QQYQPDQQQ
+599 

>member
-1 MLTAPMTPMLL
+1 MDRPSPGQETGLCCQQPELRQMYRDQPVTRPNPLLTAPMTSVLL
-12 RMTGPMILGII
+12 RMTGPMILGIV
-23 AILAFNLVDTFFIG
+23 AILAFNLVDTFFVG

-51 PVTFVVTSLT
+51 PVTFVVTSLA
-61 MGLGAGLCALLGHA
+61 MGLGAGLSAVMGHA
-75 LGQGRHDEAARITT
+75 LGQGKHEEAARITT
-89 DCLCLAVIL
+89 DNLFLAVLL
-98 VSLLAGLGA
+98 VTFIAVAGA
-107 LTITPLFTLL
+107 LTIHPLFRLL
-117 GASPELISLIHDY
+117 GASDALIALIYDY

-142 VPMVGNA
+142 LPMVGNA
-149 AIRTTGDTKTPSLVM
+149 AIRATGDTKTPSLVM
-164 GVAGLVNGVLD
+164 TVAGLVNGVLD

-181 PGPFP
+181 IGPFP

-256 LMIIFA
+256 LMTIFA

-313 LLCMRFA
+313 QLCMRFA
-320 LIFQLGVYVL
+320 LLFQLAVYAL

-380 ASAVSLLINGVR
+380 ASSISFLFNGLR
-392 LFVFLLPGPGWGQNW
+392 LFVFLLPGAWLGAKLG
-407 GENRGS
+407 GEQG
-413 IWGCCWRTWPPDCW
+413 IYLG
-427 HGGMPATDSS
+427 
-437 GCAIRGDPD
+437 I
-446 GTARGSRLL
+446 
-455 FAFELPF
+455 
-462 DDVATPSRGLSG
+462 
-474 PVIAR
+474 
-479 AWFKRLLASLEAPHL
+479 LLA
-494 HPELIAA
+494 
-501 NQLVGQHVAQPGLQQ
+501 N
-516 QDADNIAHKSRD
+516 
-528 NQQQARQRQHHATH
+528 
-542 HLAAGHLP
+542 LAAGTLAWWYARHRFE
-550 QLHLLLG
+550 QLCH
-557 SEQGLDPLAAHQRRS
+557 QGKP
-572 QHGGQHQQANG
+572 
-583 RQGPDHGAHF
+583 
-593 DHDGEL
+593 
-599 QQYQPDQQQ
+599 

>member
-1 MLTAPMTPMLL
+1 MCCPQPELRQTYRDEPVTRPNSLLTAPMTSVLL
-12 RMTGPMILGII
+12 RMTGPMILGIV

-51 PVTFVVTSLT
+51 PVTFVVTSLA
-61 MGLGAGLCALLGHA
+61 MGLGAGLSAVMGHA
-75 LGQGRHDEAARITT
+75 LGQGKHDEAARITT
-89 DCLCLAVIL
+89 DNLFLAVLL
-98 VSLLAGLGA
+98 VALIALAGA
-107 LTITPLFTLL
+107 LTIHPLFRLL
-117 GASPELISLIHDY
+117 GSSDELIALIYDY

-142 VPMVGNA
+142 LPMVGNA
-149 AIRTTGDTKTPSLVM
+149 AIRATGDTKTPSLVM
-164 GVAGLVNGVLD
+164 TVAGLVNGVLD

-181 PGPFP
+181 IGPFP
-186 EWGIRGA
+186 AWGIRGA

-215 EGLLRWR
+215 EGLLCWR

-256 LMIIFA
+256 LMTIFA

-313 LLCMRFA
+313 QFCMRFA
-320 LIFQLGVYVL
+320 LLFQLAVYGL

-338 ADLFSDHPQV
+338 AELFSDHPQV

-380 ASAVSLLINGVR
+380 ASSVSFLFNGLR
-392 LFVFLLPGPGWGQNW
+392 LFVFLLPGAWLGAKLG
-407 GENRGS
+407 GEQG
-413 IWGCCWRTWPPDCW
+413 IYLG
-427 HGGMPATDSS
+427 
-437 GCAIRGDPD
+437 I
-446 GTARGSRLL
+446 L
-455 FAFELPF
+455 
-462 DDVATPSRGLSG
+462 VA
-474 PVIAR
+474 
-479 AWFKRLLASLEAPHL
+479 
-494 HPELIAA
+494 
-501 NQLVGQHVAQPGLQQ
+501 N
-516 QDADNIAHKSRD
+516 
-528 NQQQARQRQHHATH
+528 
-542 HLAAGHLP
+542 LAAGTLAWWYARHRFERLC
-550 QLHLLLG
+550 H
-557 SEQGLDPLAAHQRRS
+557 QGRP
-572 QHGGQHQQANG
+572 
-583 RQGPDHGAHF
+583 
-593 DHDGEL
+593 
-599 QQYQPDQQQ
+599 

>member
-1 MLTAPMTPMLL
+1 MCCQQPELRQMYRDQPVTRPNPLLTAPMTSVLL
-12 RMTGPMILGII
+12 RMTGPMILGIV

-51 PVTFVVTSLT
+51 PVTFVVTSLA
-61 MGLGAGLCALLGHA
+61 MGLGAGLSAVMGHA
-75 LGQGRHDEAARITT
+75 LGQGKHEEAARITT
-89 DCLCLAVIL
+89 DNLFLAVLL
-98 VSLLAGLGA
+98 VTLIAVAGA
-107 LTITPLFTLL
+107 LTIHPLFRLL
-117 GASPELISLIHDY
+117 GASDALIALIYDY

-142 VPMVGNA
+142 LPMVGNA
-149 AIRTTGDTKTPSLVM
+149 AIRATGDTKTPSLVM
-164 GVAGLVNGVLD
+164 TVAGLVNGVLD

-181 PGPFP
+181 IGPFP

-256 LMIIFA
+256 LMTIFA

-313 LLCMRFA
+313 QLCMRFA
-320 LIFQLGVYVL
+320 LLFQLSVYAL

-380 ASAVSLLINGVR
+380 ASSISFLFNGLR
-392 LFVFLLPGPGWGQNW
+392 LFVFLLPGAWLGAKLG
-407 GENRGS
+407 GEQG
-413 IWGCCWRTWPPDCW
+413 IYLG
-427 HGGMPATDSS
+427 
-437 GCAIRGDPD
+437 I
-446 GTARGSRLL
+446 
-455 FAFELPF
+455 
-462 DDVATPSRGLSG
+462 
-474 PVIAR
+474 
-479 AWFKRLLASLEAPHL
+479 LLA
-494 HPELIAA
+494 
-501 NQLVGQHVAQPGLQQ
+501 N
-516 QDADNIAHKSRD
+516 
-528 NQQQARQRQHHATH
+528 
-542 HLAAGHLP
+542 LAAGTLAWWYARHRFE
-550 QLHLLLG
+550 QLCH
-557 SEQGLDPLAAHQRRS
+557 QGKA
-572 QHGGQHQQANG
+572 
-583 RQGPDHGAHF
+583 
-593 DHDGEL
+593 
-599 QQYQPDQQQ
+599 

>member
-1 MLTAPMTPMLL
+1 MCCQQPELRQMYRDQPVTRPNPLLTAPMTSVLL
-12 RMTGPMILGII
+12 RMTGPMILGIV

-51 PVTFVVTSLT
+51 PVTFVVTSLA
-61 MGLGAGLCALLGHA
+61 MGLGAGLSAVMGHA
-75 LGQGRHDEAARITT
+75 LGQGKHEEAARITT
-89 DCLCLAVIL
+89 DNLFLAVLL
-98 VSLLAGLGA
+98 VTLIAVAGA
-107 LTITPLFTLL
+107 LTIHPLFRLL
-117 GASPELISLIHDY
+117 GASDALIALIYDY

-142 VPMVGNA
+142 LPMVGNA
-149 AIRTTGDTKTPSLVM
+149 AIRATGDTKTPSLVM
-164 GVAGLVNGVLD
+164 TVAGLVNGVLD

-181 PGPFP
+181 IGPFP

-204 MLVSLY
+204 MLVGLY

-256 LMIIFA
+256 LMTIFA

-313 LLCMRFA
+313 QLCMRFA
-320 LIFQLGVYVL
+320 LLFQLAVYAL

-380 ASAVSLLINGVR
+380 ASSISFLFNGLR
-392 LFVFLLPGPGWGQNW
+392 LFVFLLPGAWLGAKLG
-407 GENRGS
+407 GEQG
-413 IWGCCWRTWPPDCW
+413 IYLG
-427 HGGMPATDSS
+427 
-437 GCAIRGDPD
+437 I
-446 GTARGSRLL
+446 
-455 FAFELPF
+455 
-462 DDVATPSRGLSG
+462 
-474 PVIAR
+474 
-479 AWFKRLLASLEAPHL
+479 LLA
-494 HPELIAA
+494 
-501 NQLVGQHVAQPGLQQ
+501 N
-516 QDADNIAHKSRD
+516 
-528 NQQQARQRQHHATH
+528 
-542 HLAAGHLP
+542 LAAGTLAWWYARHRFE
-550 QLHLLLG
+550 QLGH
-557 SEQGLDPLAAHQRRS
+557 QGKP
-572 QHGGQHQQANG
+572 
-583 RQGPDHGAHF
+583 
-593 DHDGEL
+593 
-599 QQYQPDQQQ
+599 

>member
-1 MLTAPMTPMLL
+1 MDRPSPGQETGLCCQQPELRQMYRDQPVTRPNPLLTAPMTSVLL
-12 RMTGPMILGII
+12 RMTGPMILGIV

-51 PVTFVVTSLT
+51 PVTFVVTSLA
-61 MGLGAGLCALLGHA
+61 MGLGAGLSAVMGHA
-75 LGQGRHDEAARITT
+75 LGQGKHEEAARITT
-89 DCLCLAVIL
+89 DNLFLAVLL
-98 VSLLAGLGA
+98 VTLIAVAGA
-107 LTITPLFTLL
+107 LTIHPLFRLL
-117 GASPELISLIHDY
+117 GASDALIALIYDY

-142 VPMVGNA
+142 LPMVGNA
-149 AIRTTGDTKTPSLVM
+149 AIRATGDTKTPSLVM
-164 GVAGLVNGVLD
+164 TVAGLVNGVLD

-181 PGPFP
+181 IGPFP

-193 AIATSLSWLMA
+193 AIATSFSWLMA

-256 LMIIFA
+256 LMTIFA

-313 LLCMRFA
+313 QLCMRFA
-320 LIFQLGVYVL
+320 LLFQLAVYAL

-380 ASAVSLLINGVR
+380 ASSISFLFNGLR
-392 LFVFLLPGPGWGQNW
+392 LFVFLLPGAWLGAKLG
-407 GENRGS
+407 GEQG
-413 IWGCCWRTWPPDCW
+413 IYLG
-427 HGGMPATDSS
+427 
-437 GCAIRGDPD
+437 I
-446 GTARGSRLL
+446 
-455 FAFELPF
+455 
-462 DDVATPSRGLSG
+462 
-474 PVIAR
+474 
-479 AWFKRLLASLEAPHL
+479 LLA
-494 HPELIAA
+494 
-501 NQLVGQHVAQPGLQQ
+501 N
-516 QDADNIAHKSRD
+516 
-528 NQQQARQRQHHATH
+528 
-542 HLAAGHLP
+542 LAAGTLAWWYARHRFE
-550 QLHLLLG
+550 QLCH
-557 SEQGLDPLAAHQRRS
+557 QGKP
-572 QHGGQHQQANG
+572 
-583 RQGPDHGAHF
+583 
-593 DHDGEL
+593 
-599 QQYQPDQQQ
+599 

>member
-1 MLTAPMTPMLL
+1 MCCPQPELRQTYRDEPVTRPNSLLTAPMTSVLL
-12 RMTGPMILGII
+12 RMTGPMILGIV

-51 PVTFVVTSLT
+51 PVTFVVTSLA
-61 MGLGAGLCALLGHA
+61 MGLGAGLSAVMGHA
-75 LGQGRHDEAARITT
+75 LGQGKHDEAARITT
-89 DCLCLAVIL
+89 DNLFLAVLL
-98 VSLLAGLGA
+98 VALIALAGA
-107 LTITPLFTLL
+107 LTIHPLFRLL
-117 GASPELISLIHDY
+117 GASDELIALIYDY

-142 VPMVGNA
+142 LPMVGNA
-149 AIRTTGDTKTPSLVM
+149 AIRATGDTKTPSLVM
-164 GVAGLVNGVLD
+164 TVAGLVNGVLD

-181 PGPFP
+181 IGPFP
-186 EWGIRGA
+186 AWGIRGA

-215 EGLLRWR
+215 EGLLCWR

-256 LMIIFA
+256 LMTIFA

-313 LLCMRFA
+313 QFCMRFA
-320 LIFQLGVYVL
+320 LLFQLAVYAL

-338 ADLFSDHPQV
+338 AELFSDHPQV

-380 ASAVSLLINGVR
+380 ASSVSFLFNGLR
-392 LFVFLLPGPGWGQNW
+392 LFVFLLPGAWLGAKLG
-407 GENRGS
+407 GEQG
-413 IWGCCWRTWPPDCW
+413 IYLG
-427 HGGMPATDSS
+427 
-437 GCAIRGDPD
+437 I
-446 GTARGSRLL
+446 L
-455 FAFELPF
+455 
-462 DDVATPSRGLSG
+462 VA
-474 PVIAR
+474 
-479 AWFKRLLASLEAPHL
+479 
-494 HPELIAA
+494 
-501 NQLVGQHVAQPGLQQ
+501 N
-516 QDADNIAHKSRD
+516 
-528 NQQQARQRQHHATH
+528 
-542 HLAAGHLP
+542 LAAGTLAWWYA
-550 QLHLLLG
+550 LHRFERLCH
-557 SEQGLDPLAAHQRRS
+557 QGRP
-572 QHGGQHQQANG
+572 
-583 RQGPDHGAHF
+583 
-593 DHDGEL
+593 
-599 QQYQPDQQQ
+599 

>member
-1 MLTAPMTPMLL
+1 MNIFDGSPVSRSGNRVCAACSQNSLRQMYRDELVTRPNPLLTAPMTSVLL

-51 PVTFVVTSLT
+51 PVTFVVTSLA
-61 MGLGAGLCALLGHA
+61 MGLGAGLSAVIGHA
-75 LGQGRHDEAARITT
+75 LGQGKHDEAARITT
-89 DCLCLAVIL
+89 DCLFLAVVL
-98 VSLLAGLGA
+98 VTLLSLLGA
-107 LTITPLFTLL
+107 CTIQPLFRLL
-117 GASPELISLIHDY
+117 GASDQLIRLIYDY

-142 VPMVGNA
+142 LPMVGNA
-149 AIRTTGDTKTPSLVM
+149 AIRATGDTKTPSLVM
-164 GVAGLVNGVLD
+164 TVAGLVNGVLD

-181 PGPFP
+181 IGPFP

-193 AIATSLSWLMA
+193 AIATSISWLMA

-307 RAKAAL
+307 RARAAL
-313 LLCMRFA
+313 QFCMRFA
-320 LIFQLGVYVL
+320 LLFQLGVYGL
-330 TWLLAPFI
+330 TWLLAPLI
-338 ADLFSDHPQV
+338 ANLFSDHPQV
-348 VRLIVL
+348 VRLIIL

-380 ASAVSLLINGVR
+380 ASSISFLFNGLR
-392 LFVFLLPGPGWGQNW
+392 LFVFLLPGAWLGTELG
-407 GENRGS
+407 GEQGVYLG
-413 IWGCCWRTWPPDCW
+413 I
-427 HGGMPATDSS
+427 
-437 GCAIRGDPD
+437 
-446 GTARGSRLL
+446 
-455 FAFELPF
+455 
-462 DDVATPSRGLSG
+462 
-474 PVIAR
+474 
-479 AWFKRLLASLEAPHL
+479 LLA
-494 HPELIAA
+494 
-501 NQLVGQHVAQPGLQQ
+501 N
-516 QDADNIAHKSRD
+516 
-528 NQQQARQRQHHATH
+528 
-542 HLAAGHLP
+542 LAAGTLAWWYARHRFERLC
-550 QLHLLLG
+550 H
-557 SEQGLDPLAAHQRRS
+557 QGKP
-572 QHGGQHQQANG
+572 
-583 RQGPDHGAHF
+583 
-593 DHDGEL
+593 
-599 QQYQPDQQQ
+599 

>member
-1 MLTAPMTPMLL
+1 MCCPQPELRQTYRDEPVTRPNSLLTAPMTSVLL
-12 RMTGPMILGII
+12 RMTGPMILGIV

-51 PVTFVVTSLT
+51 PVTFVVTSLA
-61 MGLGAGLCALLGHA
+61 MGLGAGLSAVMGHA
-75 LGQGRHDEAARITT
+75 LGQGKHDEAARITT
-89 DCLCLAVIL
+89 DNLFLAVLL
-98 VSLLAGLGA
+98 VALIALAGA
-107 LTITPLFTLL
+107 LTIHPLFRLL
-117 GASPELISLIHDY
+117 GASDELIALIYDY

-142 VPMVGNA
+142 LPMVGNA

-164 GVAGLVNGVLD
+164 TVAGLVNGVLD

-181 PGPFP
+181 IGPFP
-186 EWGIRGA
+186 AWGIRGA

-256 LMIIFA
+256 LMTIFA

-313 LLCMRFA
+313 QFCMRFA
-320 LIFQLGVYVL
+320 LLFQLAVYGL

-338 ADLFSDHPQV
+338 AELFSDHPQV

-380 ASAVSLLINGVR
+380 ASSVSFLFNGLR
-392 LFVFLLPGPGWGQNW
+392 LFVFLLPGAWLGAILG
-407 GENRGS
+407 GEQG
-413 IWGCCWRTWPPDCW
+413 IYLGIL
-427 HGGMPATDSS
+427 M
-437 GCAIRGDPD
+437 
-446 GTARGSRLL
+446 
-455 FAFELPF
+455 
-462 DDVATPSRGLSG
+462 
-474 PVIAR
+474 
-479 AWFKRLLASLEAPHL
+479 
-494 HPELIAA
+494 A
-501 NQLVGQHVAQPGLQQ
+501 N
-516 QDADNIAHKSRD
+516 
-528 NQQQARQRQHHATH
+528 
-542 HLAAGHLP
+542 LAAGTLAWWYARHRFE
-550 QLHLLLG
+550 QLCH
-557 SEQGLDPLAAHQRRS
+557 QGRP
-572 QHGGQHQQANG
+572 
-583 RQGPDHGAHF
+583 
-593 DHDGEL
+593 
-599 QQYQPDQQQ
+599 

>member
-1 MLTAPMTPMLL
+1 MCCPQPELRQTYRDEPVTRPNSLLTAPMTSVLL
-12 RMTGPMILGII
+12 RMTGPMILGIV

-51 PVTFVVTSLT
+51 PVTFVVTSLA
-61 MGLGAGLCALLGHA
+61 MGLGAGLSAVMGHA
-75 LGQGRHDEAARITT
+75 LGQGKHDEAARITT
-89 DCLCLAVIL
+89 DNLFLAVLL
-98 VSLLAGLGA
+98 VALIALAGA
-107 LTITPLFTLL
+107 LTIHPLFRLL
-117 GASPELISLIHDY
+117 GASDELIALIYDY

-142 VPMVGNA
+142 LPMVGNA
-149 AIRTTGDTKTPSLVM
+149 AIRATGDTKTPSLVM
-164 GVAGLVNGVLD
+164 TVAGLVNGVLD

-181 PGPFP
+181 IGPFP
-186 EWGIRGA
+186 AWGIRGA

-256 LMIIFA
+256 LMTIFA

-313 LLCMRFA
+313 QFCMRFA
-320 LIFQLGVYVL
+320 LLFQLAVYAL

-338 ADLFSDHPQV
+338 AELFSDHPQV

-380 ASAVSLLINGVR
+380 ASSVSFLFNGLR
-392 LFVFLLPGPGWGQNW
+392 LFVFLLPGAWLGAKLG
-407 GENRGS
+407 GEQG
-413 IWGCCWRTWPPDCW
+413 IYLG
-427 HGGMPATDSS
+427 
-437 GCAIRGDPD
+437 I
-446 GTARGSRLL
+446 L
-455 FAFELPF
+455 
-462 DDVATPSRGLSG
+462 VA
-474 PVIAR
+474 
-479 AWFKRLLASLEAPHL
+479 
-494 HPELIAA
+494 
-501 NQLVGQHVAQPGLQQ
+501 N
-516 QDADNIAHKSRD
+516 
-528 NQQQARQRQHHATH
+528 
-542 HLAAGHLP
+542 LAAGTLAWWYARHRFERLC
-550 QLHLLLG
+550 H
-557 SEQGLDPLAAHQRRS
+557 QGRP
-572 QHGGQHQQANG
+572 
-583 RQGPDHGAHF
+583 
-593 DHDGEL
+593 
-599 QQYQPDQQQ
+599 

>member
-1 MLTAPMTPMLL
+1 MCCPQPELRQTYRDKPVTRPNPLLTAPMTSVLL
-12 RMTGPMILGII
+12 RMTGPMILGIV

-51 PVTFVVTSLT
+51 PVTFVVTSLA
-61 MGLGAGLCALLGHA
+61 MGLGAGLSAVMGHA
-75 LGQGRHDEAARITT
+75 LGQGKHDEAARITT
-89 DCLCLAVIL
+89 DNLFLAVLL
-98 VSLLAGLGA
+98 VALIALAGA
-107 LTITPLFTLL
+107 LTIHPLFRLL
-117 GASPELISLIHDY
+117 GASDELIALIYDY

-142 VPMVGNA
+142 LPMVGNA
-149 AIRTTGDTKTPSLVM
+149 AIRATGDTKTPSLVM
-164 GVAGLVNGVLD
+164 TVAGLVNGVLD

-181 PGPFP
+181 IGPFP
-186 EWGIRGA
+186 AWGIRGA

-256 LMIIFA
+256 LMTIFA

-284 VMMALSSVLAPF
+284 VIMALSSVLAPF

-313 LLCMRFA
+313 QFCMRFA
-320 LIFQLGVYVL
+320 LLFQLAVYAL

-338 ADLFSDHPQV
+338 AELFSSHPQV

-380 ASAVSLLINGVR
+380 ASSVSFLFNGLR
-392 LFVFLLPGPGWGQNW
+392 LFVFLLPGAWLGAKLG
-407 GENRGS
+407 GEQG
-413 IWGCCWRTWPPDCW
+413 IYLGIL
-427 HGGMPATDSS
+427 M
-437 GCAIRGDPD
+437 
-446 GTARGSRLL
+446 
-455 FAFELPF
+455 
-462 DDVATPSRGLSG
+462 
-474 PVIAR
+474 
-479 AWFKRLLASLEAPHL
+479 
-494 HPELIAA
+494 A
-501 NQLVGQHVAQPGLQQ
+501 N
-516 QDADNIAHKSRD
+516 
-528 NQQQARQRQHHATH
+528 
-542 HLAAGHLP
+542 LAAGTLAWWYARHRFE
-550 QLHLLLG
+550 QLCH
-557 SEQGLDPLAAHQRRS
+557 QGRP
-572 QHGGQHQQANG
+572 
-583 RQGPDHGAHF
+583 
-593 DHDGEL
+593 
-599 QQYQPDQQQ
+599 